1 LQVARNA
8 IWREVLKKEENVAP
22 ADNEFRMDPNKLMAL
37 TQTPQSMDPT
47 KLLANVD
54 NHEVKEKVVCVCVC
68 VCAVSP
74 RNVKRLNV
82 GRRGDWGAAGAVG
95 WPPCGL
101 LLALSLALSWACV
114 RNEGTEMCMGA
125 RGG

>member
-1 LQVARNA
+1 MPSSIRGMRNITDPPPPPPPPHRTTRHHPLHLPPSPTLLAPTLQVARNA

-54 NHEVKEKVVCVCVC
+54 NHEVKRKSGVC

-74 RNVKRLNV
+74 RNVLT
-82 GRRGDWGAAGAVG
+82 WAAG
-95 WPPCGL
+95 
-101 LLALSLALSWACV
+101 
-114 RNEGTEMCMGA
+114 
-125 RGG
+125 